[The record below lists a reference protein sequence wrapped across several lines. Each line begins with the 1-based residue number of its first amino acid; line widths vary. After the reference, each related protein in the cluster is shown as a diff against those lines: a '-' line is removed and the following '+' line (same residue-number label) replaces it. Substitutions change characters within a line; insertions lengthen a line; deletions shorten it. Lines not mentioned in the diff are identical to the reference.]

1 MALRDV
7 DYAPVHIHVHQ
18 CRTRVLV
25 PSRDYKAG
33 WNYTLVR
40 VCVRECTRR
49 GAASRFLSGGRGER
63 WAMTLDPRANWT
75 GPRGFSRSITPDIR
89 RAAVTIRQLTG
100 SLFTDSWNLVIRY
113 TLPIHALLL
122 PFAGNGFVF
131 CFVPG
136 KDLVAVSA
144 FRPVELKERWDREG
158 ERGGRRRPEKE
169 LVISGGVGYWWNY
182 GGFICILICVL

>member
-122 PFAGNGFVF
+122 PFAGNGFVLF
-131 CFVPG
+131 C
-136 KDLVAVSA
+136 S
-144 FRPVELKERWDREG
+144 REG
-158 ERGGRRRPEKE
+158 PGRGFRFSARRIERKMGSGGRERGQEEAGK
-169 LVISGGVGYWWNY
+169 GVSY
-182 GGFICILICVL
+182 

>member
-75 GPRGFSRSITPDIR
+75 GPRGSSRSITPDIR

-122 PFAGNGFVF
+122 PFAGSGFVL
-131 CFVPG
+131 FVPG

-144 FRPVELKERWDREG
+144 FRPVELKGGIGREREG
-158 ERGGRRRPEKE
+158 AGGGRKR
-169 LVISGGVGYWWNY
+169 S
-182 GGFICILICVL
+182 